1 MSILEQVQ
9 ADTRSALK
17 AGKRDLVG
25 ALRMVSSAL
34 QLEHKEGKGDE
45 LAVLRRERR
54 RRLEAAEAYREGG
67 NEDRATAEENEAKV
81 IAGYLPA
88 ELSDEEL
95 GELVDA
101 AVAEAGASDPSKMGK
116 VMGLVMP
123 TVDGRADGRRVSA
136 AVRERL
142 GA

>member
-45 LAVLRRERR
+45 LAVLRRERK